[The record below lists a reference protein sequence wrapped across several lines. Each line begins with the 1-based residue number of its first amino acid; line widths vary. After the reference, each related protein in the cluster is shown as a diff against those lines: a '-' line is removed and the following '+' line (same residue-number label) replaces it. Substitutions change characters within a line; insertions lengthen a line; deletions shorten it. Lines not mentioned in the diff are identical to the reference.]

1 MSIISGDPDKRAM
14 FDMAMEAV
22 TEDVASKVGEME
34 RFMEVS
40 ANFMNSIDLQQG
52 VFEEDGLKMLEKWEK
67 ESTSLLLGE
76 EKSNLLLEAEDDSN
90 VLDLNAPVAEK
101 VRDTSHRNQYD
112 SFFE

>member
-1 MSIISGDPDKRAM
+1 MYAAQRRVIITWHNEEVRGGLIQKSIMSD
-14 FDMAMEAV
+14 
-22 TEDVASKVGEME
+22 
-34 RFMEVS
+34 
-40 ANFMNSIDLQQG
+40 
-52 VFEEDGLKMLEKWEK
+52 DGLKMLEKWEK